1 MQHPIDAGVLALA
14 ILLAGV
20 PSRAQWPAD
29 GVPLTTSAT
38 VPSGYAVVA
47 DSSGGLI
54 AVWSQPV
61 GGQHDIHAMRVTA
74 SGVPVWTPGGVPVV
88 TAGFDQVSPSLCQD
102 GSGGAII
109 VWRDQR
115 SGGLDI
121 YAQRVDAHGALRWT
135 ADGVGVCTVSNNQ
148 YAPVVVPDGAGGAI
162 VAWYDFRALNYDI
175 YAQHLDANGN
185 ALWTGGGIA
194 ILAGQYNQYNPMIV
208 SDGVDGAIVAW
219 VDLRNGNAD
228 IFARRVTGAG
238 TLLWAPSGV
247 ALCTNAFDQLD
258 AALVSDEAGGAIVAW
273 RDARNGGWDVFAQR
287 VDAGG
292 STLWPANGAAVCTAA
307 NDQLHHAVA
316 CDGAGGA
323 VIAWDDARG
332 ATVDI
337 YAQRMDAVGSA
348 LWTPHGVPLCAAASN
363 QTRPSVVC
371 DGASGAIV
379 AWEDARAGNTDLYA
393 QRVDAGGLTQWN
405 ADGTALCTAAGEQ
418 VTPLAVAD
426 GSGGAVL
433 AWKDSRSGNADL
445 YAHRVDA
452 SGGTP
457 TGAGGPLR
465 VPGLIV
471 SPGYPNPFAR
481 TIRFD
486 VGAAG
491 AAVTMEVFDAAGRRV
506 ARRALRGRGLSFDG
520 RDDRGRPLA
529 GGIYFCRFSA
539 DGVAVTRKIVLVR

>member
-1 MQHPIDAGVLALA
+1 MRHPIDAGVLALA

-20 PSRAQWPAD
+20 PCRAQWPAD

-38 VPSGYAVVA
+38 VPSAYAVVA

-54 AVWSQPV
+54 AAWSEFV
-61 GGQHDIHAMRVTA
+61 GGQYDIHAMRVTA

-88 TAGFDQVSPSLCQD
+88 TAGFDQVSPALCQD

-148 YAPVVVPDGAGGAI
+148 YAPVVVADGAGGAI
-162 VAWYDFRALNYDI
+162 VAWYDFRALNYDV

-238 TLLWAPSGV
+238 TLLWAPSGA
-247 ALCTNAFDQLD
+247 ALCTNAFDQID
-258 AALVSDEAGGAIVAW
+258 AALVSDEASGAIVAW

-287 VDAGG
+287 IDAGG

-323 VIAWDDARG
+323 IIAWDDARG
-332 ATVDI
+332 ATVDM
-337 YAQRMDAVGSA
+337 YAQRMDAGGSA
-348 LWTPHGVPLCAAASN
+348 LWTPQGVPLCAAASS

-393 QRVDAGGLTQWN
+393 QRVDAGGLTQWTAN
-405 ADGTALCTAAGEQ
+405 GTALCTAAGEQ
-418 VTPLAVAD
+418 VTPLAAAD

-457 TGAGGPLR
+457 TGAGGPSG
-465 VPGLIV
+465 VPGLVV

-486 VGAAG
+486 VGQAG
-491 AAVTMEVFDAAGRRV
+491 AAVTMEVFDVTGTRV
-506 ARRALRGRGLSFDG
+506 ARRAVRGGRLSFDG

-539 DGVAVTRKIVLVR
+539 DGTTVTRKIVLVR